1 MLEIVSFTLDGQE
14 KDILTDAKNPIFH
27 YSARSDKEKD
37 SATYVKLECNGWIYE
52 GKDEIYI
59 TYNGEPFKPFQT
71 YEAKITI
78 RNSYNEETE
87 KTLSFDTGYLG
98 GSFKGRWISDPQYTF
113 SEKKISPLPLTFKKE
128 LKIAKKIKKAYAYV
142 TSFGIYDLHVGE
154 EKINKNYFAPGF
166 TSYANELQYQ
176 RYDIKEALE
185 KNQTIYINVAGG
197 WAVGSFVFTR
207 KNRISADKQALLCDI
222 HIFYEDGSKEVAA
235 SDQTWEVSHSSPFLE
250 ADLYDG
256 EIYDGRKSFSSISY
270 HQAGLEN
277 PRLHPELLAD
287 YSSKVIEHETLIPTF
302 LHNDSNNDPIFD
314 FGQNF
319 AGIVRLHIKNAIDG
333 AKILVKHAEILQPN
347 GDLNTIFLR
356 SAKCRFEYICK
367 NGEQTYSPTFTYMGF
382 RYISLHLE
390 GIELKDIEIEGIA
403 LYSDLKQIGFFECSN
418 EMINKLNSNIIW
430 SSKSNFM
437 DIPTDCPQRDERM
450 GWTGDIAV
458 FSPTA
463 LFNFEMTRFLKKW
476 LLDLRKEQNRGG
488 GFPNTVPVQ
497 GYGVPA
503 TMPRQAI
510 DWWGDVSILL
520 PYNAYLA
527 TGDIS
532 FLKENYSAMKKYVK
546 ACKFWANL
554 FSFGKNRYIWKGI
567 NAFHFGDWIA
577 PGVNNMAEW
586 QARHPWT
593 ATASLYNTSSLLS
606 KIAGILG
613 KKEDEK
619 KYFALSE
626 KVKDAYISVFT
637 DGNGKLHNEFQT
649 AYVLPLYLNMFS
661 NEAREKAVKN
671 LVSIIEKASYCI
683 GTGFPG
689 TPYILFALADNGE
702 KDTAY
707 RMLLNTK
714 CPSWL
719 YEVKVGATTIWERWD
734 GLDENGECEIKDDGT
749 GSIPMI
755 SYNHY
760 ASGAV
765 GDFLYKRIAGVSPL
779 EPGYKTVSIKPLL
792 GGDLTYAKAKT
803 MTPYGSLSS
812 SWRLENNKLIIEV
825 DIPFGGKA
833 IVTFPNGKEYKLESG
848 KHSLEENI

>member
-1 MLEIVSFTLDGQE
+1 MLEITSFTLEGLE
-14 KDILTDAKNPIFH
+14 KDILTDNLNPIFH
-27 YSARSDKEKD
+27 YVAKSDKENDKT
-37 SATYVKLECNGWIYE
+37 TYFKIECNGWSFE
-52 GKDEIYI
+52 GEDEIYV
-59 TYNGEPFKPFQT
+59 TYKGDEFKPFHSYQ
-71 YEAKITI
+71 AKITI
-78 RNSYNEETE
+78 KNSYNEQAE
-87 KTLSFDTGYLG
+87 KTLSFETGYLG
-98 GSFKGRWISDPQYTF
+98 GSFKGKWISDPTYTF
-113 SEKKISPLPLTFKKE
+113 TEKKISPLPLTFKKE
-128 LKIAKKIKKAYAYV
+128 LKIEKVIKKAFIYV
-142 TSFGIYDLHVGE
+142 TAFGIYDLHVGE
-154 EKINKNYFAPGF
+154 KKINENYFAPGF

-176 RYDIKEALE
+176 RYDIKDVLKE
-185 KNQTIYINVAGG
+185 NQTIYINVAGG

-222 HIFYEDGSKEVAA
+222 HIIYEDGSKEIIGSDA
-235 SDQTWEVSHSSPFLE
+235 SWEVSHSSPFIE

-256 EIYDGRKSFSSISY
+256 EVFDARKPLSSLPY
-270 HQAGLEN
+270 HKAALET
-277 PRLHPELLAD
+277 PRLHPNLLAD
-287 YSSKVIEHETLIPTF
+287 YSSQVKEHEILKPIF
-302 LHNDSNNDPIFD
+302 LHNDSNNDAIFD
-314 FGQNF
+314 FSQNF
-319 AGIVRLHIKNAIDG
+319 AGIVRLHVKNATEG
-333 AKILVKHAEILQPN
+333 AKIIVKHAEILQPN

-367 NGEQTYSPTFTYMGF
+367 EGDQIYSPTFTYMGF
-382 RYISLHLE
+382 RYISVHLE
-390 GIELKDIEIEGIA
+390 NIDLKDIEIEGVA
-403 LYSDLKQIGFFECSN
+403 LYSDLKEIGSFECSN
-418 EMINKLNSNIIW
+418 EMINKLNSNILW

-463 LFNFEMTRFLKKW
+463 VFNFEMSRFIKKW
-476 LLDLRKEQNRGG
+476 LLDLRKEQNLGG
-488 GFPNTVPVQ
+488 GFPNTIPVQ

-510 DWWGDVSILL
+510 DWWGDVSLLL

-532 FLKENYSAMKKYVK
+532 FLEENYSSMKKYVK

-554 FSFGKNRYIWKGI
+554 FSFGKNRYIWKGL

-577 PGVNNMAEW
+577 PGKNMGEW

-593 ATASLYNTSSLLS
+593 ATASLYHTSSLLS
-606 KIAGILG
+606 KIAGILN
-613 KKEDEK
+613 KKDDEK
-619 KYFALSE
+619 KYFELSE

-649 AYVLPLYLNMFS
+649 AYVLPLYLNIFS
-661 NEAREKAVKN
+661 KETKEKAVKN
-671 LVSIIEKASYCI
+671 LVSIIEKDSYCI

-702 KDTAY
+702 KDVAY
-707 RMLLNTK
+707 KMLLNTK

-719 YEVKVGATTIWERWD
+719 YEVKVGATSIWERWD
-734 GLDENGECEIKDDGT
+734 GLDEKGECEIKDDGT

-765 GDFLYKRIAGVSPL
+765 GDFLYKRVAGLSPI
-779 EPGYKTVSIKPLL
+779 EPGYKKILVKPLI
-792 GGDLTYAKAKT
+792 GGDLTYAKAST
-803 MTPYGSLSS
+803 ITPYGKVSS
-812 SWRLENNKLIIEV
+812 SWRIENNKVIFEGEIPYGAKAVIIL
-825 DIPFGGKA
+825 PS
-833 IVTFPNGKEYKLESG
+833 GKEYEVNSG
-848 KHSLEENI
+848 NYSFEENI